1 MTDQRPNPPSDMPTA
16 VRQACTDLA
25 RSGQPVTFAE
35 IAARTGISRTTLY
48 RRRDLRALIEDHR
61 DPTGETPTL
70 TALATQLDQLRQSLE
85 AVAANVRRHEEQL
98 RTLKPAKRT
107 S

>member
-1 MTDQRPNPPSDMPTA
+1 MTDQPTDLPAA
-16 VRQACTDLA
+16 VRRACTELA
-25 RSGQPVTFAE
+25 RAGEPVTFPQ

-48 RRRDLRALIEDHR
+48 RHRELRALIEAHR
-61 DPTGETPTL
+61 DPTGEALTL

-98 RTLKPAKRT
+98 RALKRPGRA